1 MQQPIDTPMKQPTK
15 QIKEQQGQEPKKRHH
30 NISVK
35 DFASRAGV
43 STQRIYQMLGKE
55 LKPYCKIVDG
65 RKYIDVD
72 GLRLFGGV
80 PKETPSTQEVENAT
94 KTDFANILQAL
105 AKDFAS
111 ALQPNT
117 DSLNDTV
124 AALTAQLSVKD
135 EQIKAKDQQIA
146 AKDEQIKQLTAALQS
161 SQEQHAALVSA
172 LTAAQA
178 LHAGSIKQQLAAS
191 SADST
196 STKSSKGFF
205 SRFFKRNDKG

>member
-1 MQQPIDTPMKQPTK
+1 MQQPTDKPTEQSSKQEQK
-15 QIKEQQGQEPKKRHH
+15 KEYPFKHH
-30 NISVK
+30 HISVK

-55 LKPYCKIVDG
+55 LKPYCKTVDG
-65 RKYIDVD
+65 RKYIDID
-72 GLRLFGGV
+72 GLQLFEGV
-80 PKETPSTQEVENAT
+80 PKDTPPKQNVENTDT
-94 KTDFANILQAL
+94 KDFASILQAL

-124 AALTAQLSVKD
+124 AALTAQLAVKD
-135 EQIKAKDQQIA
+135 EQIK

-205 SRFFKRNDKG
+205 SRFFKRNAKG

>member
-1 MQQPIDTPMKQPTK
+1 MQQPTDKPTEQSSKQEQK
-15 QIKEQQGQEPKKRHH
+15 KEYPFKHH
-30 NISVK
+30 HISVK

-55 LKPYCKIVDG
+55 LKPYCKTVDG
-65 RKYIDVD
+65 RKYIDID
-72 GLRLFGGV
+72 GLQLFEGV
-80 PKETPSTQEVENAT
+80 PKDTPPKQNVENTDT
-94 KTDFANILQAL
+94 KDFASILQAL

-205 SRFFKRNDKG
+205 SRFFKRNGKG